1 MIRQFRLFSRKSKV
15 LADQYQLLVN
25 QRQAEIDRLSKSI
38 EQKDLVVER
47 VEKTN
52 HDEVRMSVSSLES
65 TVDLGSNHSRTG
77 GHRCSV

>member
-1 MIRQFRLFSRKSKV
+1 MIREIFLFLFSRKSKV

-52 HDEVRMSVSSLES
+52 QDEVTMSISP
-65 TVDLGSNHSRTG
+65 VDLSN
-77 GHRCSV
+77 